1 MVSHLLSNALFC
13 YSMAGNYEGDY
24 GESRS
29 CGQGGGAASTSS
41 PRGFDVNRFPS
52 SADNDIE
59 DDYDAAVS
67 SPNSTIS
74 SFQMDFAI
82 CHAASAVKRERDG
95 ERDKKQ
101 GF

>member
-1 MVSHLLSNALFC
+1 
-13 YSMAGNYEGDY
+13 
-24 GESRS
+24 
-29 CGQGGGAASTSS
+29 
-41 PRGFDVNRFPS
+41 VNRFPS

-95 ERDKKQ
+95 ERDNN
-101 GF
+101 G